1 MTLTITAANYRFARS
16 SISQVAL
23 IDCTD
28 HGTGAT
34 FNNVQVSL
42 SGVIQ
47 TIGVPATFSGVSI
60 TQFQNQALASIRP
73 RLIGGNNG
81 FP

>member
-1 MTLTITAANYRFARS
+1 MTLTITASNYRFARS

-23 IDCTD
+23 IDCVD
-28 HGTGAT
+28 AGTGAT

-60 TQFQNQALASIRP
+60 TQFQQQALASIRS

>member
-28 HGTGAT
+28 QGTG
-34 FNNVQVSL
+34 NSYPNVPVSL
-42 SGVIQ
+42 TGIVQ
-47 TIGVPATFSGVSI
+47 TVGVPATFSGVSI
-60 TQFQNQALASIRP
+60 TQFQTQALNSIKP
-73 RLIGGNNG
+73 RLIGGN
-81 FP
+81 PR